1 MTMQEQIEIL
11 MDDGCTKSEAEKH
24 LKNGSTVYYDLE
36 ENLDKYLADWAY
48 LDDDLGGVKYTD
60 SVKKWCRPENL
71 SLIGELLKKMVKIII
86 SNMFYNFRKGDILL
100 WKSLVN

>member
-11 MDDGCTKSEAEKH
+11 MEDGCTKSEAEKH

-48 LDDDLGGVKYTD
+48 LDDDLGDVKYTD
-60 SVKKWCRPENL
+60 SVKKMVQT
-71 SLIGELLKKMVKIII
+71 GEPLADWGIVKKNGKNYYIEYV
-86 SNMFYNFRKGDILL
+86 L
-100 WKSLVN
+100 